1 MYIKRERERERERE
15 RSNKSR
21 IKGNVNS
28 GDFPTFP
35 EWSERWVGEDTNSQ
49 HTTLRQD
56 VGKQIN

>member
-1 MYIKRERERERERE
+1 MREREREREM
-15 RSNKSR
+15 SSKLR
-21 IKGNVNS
+21 IKGHVNS
-28 GDFPTFP
+28 GDSPTFT